1 MNEISALSNLN
12 NYMCV
17 DVQMMGCTQICCQ
30 KHSERP
36 CQCGSEA
43 METRLGMGEGYG
55 WGLVIH

>member
-1 MNEISALSNLN
+1 
-12 NYMCV
+12 MCV